1 MASRPDR
8 MLTTADGTRLE
19 SFGPSEWSMV
29 ASLALMWGASFLFI
43 DIGLDAFEPGLI
55 TWLRVS
61 LGAAAIGLLPGA
73 RAPVDAHAWP
83 RLILLGFT
91 WIAIPFTLFPIAQ
104 QWIDSSLAGILN
116 AAMPLFVAVIAVTLL
131 RRLPRR
137 VIVAGL
143 VIGFL
148 GVVLVSFSSAGGDS
162 AALGIIL
169 VLAATV
175 GYAFSTN
182 IAVPLQQEYGSLPVI
197 WRVQMIAAVA
207 TLPLGIF
214 SIAGS
219 SFEVPSFLAVVT
231 LGVFGTGVA
240 LAIMTQ
246 LIGRVG
252 ATRGAI
258 AIYLVPVVAT
268 ILGVVFRDEKV
279 GILTLIGMVLVLLGA
294 YLASREDSGGK
305 NGAES

>member
-1 MASRPDR
+1 MTGRPDR
-8 MLTTADGTRLE
+8 IITTADGTRPE

-73 RAPVDAHAWP
+73 RAPVDARAWP

-116 AAMPLFVAVIAVTLL
+116 AAMPLFAAVIAAVLL
-131 RRLPRR
+131 RKLPGS
-137 VIVAGL
+137 IIIGGL
-143 VIGFL
+143 LVGFF
-148 GVVLVSFSSAGGDS
+148 GVVLVSLSSEGGKS

-175 GYAFSTN
+175 LYGFSTN
-182 IAVPLQQEYGSLPVI
+182 IAVPLQ
-197 WRVQMIAAVA
+197 
-207 TLPLGIF
+207 
-214 SIAGS
+214 
-219 SFEVPSFLAVVT
+219 
-231 LGVFGTGVA
+231 
-240 LAIMTQ
+240 
-246 LIGRVG
+246 
-252 ATRGAI
+252 
-258 AIYLVPVVAT
+258 
-268 ILGVVFRDEKV
+268 
-279 GILTLIGMVLVLLGA
+279 
-294 YLASREDSGGK
+294 
-305 NGAES
+305 

>member
-1 MASRPDR
+1 MDHRPR
-8 MLTTADGTRLE
+8 SLVSTAEGTRAE
-19 SFGPSEWSMV
+19 SFGPGEWSMV

-43 DIGLDAFEPGLI
+43 EIGLDAFEPGLI

-73 RAPVDAHAWP
+73 RTAVNADAWP

-116 AAMPLFVAVIAVTLL
+116 AAMPLFAAIIAAILL
-131 RRLPRR
+131 RRLPGP
-137 VIVAGL
+137 VIIGGL
-143 VIGFL
+143 LVGFL

-169 VLAATV
+169 VLIATI
-175 GYAFSTN
+175 GYGFSTN
-182 IAVPLQQEYGSLPVI
+182 VAVPLQQTYGSLPVI
-197 WRVQMIAAVA
+197 WRVQMIAAAA
-207 TLPLGIF
+207 TLPLGVL
-214 SIAGS
+214 SIPGS
-219 SFEVPSFLAVVT
+219 SFEIPSTLAVVV

-240 LAIMTQ
+240 LAVMTQ

-258 AIYLVPVVAT
+258 AIYLVPLVAT
-268 ILGVVFRDEKV
+268 ILGVWFRDDKV
-279 GILTLIGMVLVLLGA
+279 TAFTIIGMALILGGA
-294 YLASREDSGGK
+294 YLASRKDSG
-305 NGAES
+305 AENSAKS

>member
-1 MASRPDR
+1 
-8 MLTTADGTRLE
+8 
-19 SFGPSEWSMV
+19 MV

-43 DIGLDAFEPGLI
+43 EIGLDAFEPGLI
-55 TWLRVS
+55 TWFRVS

-73 RAPVDAHAWP
+73 RTAVNADAWP

-116 AAMPLFVAVIAVTLL
+116 AAMPLFAAIIAAILL
-131 RRLPRR
+131 RRLPGP
-137 VIVAGL
+137 VIIGGL
-143 VIGFL
+143 LVGFL

-169 VLAATV
+169 VLIATI
-175 GYAFSTN
+175 GYGFSTN
-182 IAVPLQQEYGSLPVI
+182 VAVPLQQTYGSLPVI
-197 WRVQMIAAVA
+197 WRVQMIAAAA
-207 TLPLGIF
+207 TLPLGVL
-214 SIAGS
+214 SIPGS
-219 SFEVPSFLAVVT
+219 SFEIPSTLAVVV

-240 LAIMTQ
+240 LAVMTQ

-258 AIYLVPVVAT
+258 AIYLVPLVAT
-268 ILGVVFRDEKV
+268 ILGVWFRDEKV
-279 GILTLIGMVLVLLGA
+279 TAFTIIGMALILGGA
-294 YLASREDSGGK
+294 YLASRKDSG
-305 NGAES
+305 AENSAKS